1 MAFLQTYSRR
11 AVQTVW
17 AGQDLSNGR
26 PDDVFITIEQ
36 NAERVGFR
44 KGFSGD
50 TASSLSSDHSLK
62 VTLTFFPES
71 EAAKRLTAFYN
82 VTSQAERTLS
92 LQGVAGAI
100 DAATAGLSAL
110 GFTAVVANGILFPAP
125 LLIKDLSGAVV
136 LEAPQ
141 VVLYNR
147 TETSLGEDT
156 GTVSF
161 EFFVEE
167 GFLSSDDNRIGSI
180 LGVANG
186 VFGAASAIKGLL

>member
-1 MAFLQTYSRR
+1 MAFLQTYSSR

-17 AGQDLSNGR
+17 AGQDISNGR

-82 VTSQAERTLS
+82 VTSQAERS
-92 LQGVAGAI
+92 LGLLGSAGA
-100 DAATAGLSAL
+100 SANAMVSLISL
-110 GFTAVVANGILFPAP
+110 GFTAVVANGVLFPAP
-125 LLIKDLSGAVV
+125 LIIKDISGGVV
-136 LEAPQ
+136 LDAPQ

-161 EFFVEE
+161 EFYVEE
-167 GFLSSDDNRIGSI
+167 GFLSSDDNRIGAI
-180 LGVANG
+180 LGAANN